1 MNRLLWIRLPG
12 VLAGLLC
19 SANGCSGGGRGAVG
33 SSPLPTPVL
42 TPGCGT
48 VIVGVGSRQSRSYSS
63 PPDPGY
69 GGGTPVPYR
78 VERSTDGG
86 STWTT
91 VATVPANP
99 SASVTLQDQPSQP
112 LQFRFSTDGSGPSP
126 AATTTPLAAPDAPT
140 GVAALPGSSRAT
152 VTWRLPQS
160 DHGSPFT
167 LTILADQ
174 TGASNRYQFPAT
186 ATATRA
192 VVGDQI
198 HPLLSDV
205 DPGTWSFRISAS
217 NQCGTATSD
226 PTPAIQMLPWNPTP
240 TDRPFPLG
248 TTLTAM
254 GSVQFAGTQ
263 YLIGGLDD
271 DFRERTVTLSTRFD
285 PISADGRLLPWRQ
298 VGDLNIGRASLAVA
312 LHQSADRS
320 VHLYAM
326 GGRSL
331 GFQLSPAVEAGVVQP
346 DGSVSWSNAPEI
358 AGAPLPQALASAA
371 GFVHGQFLYA
381 LGGFTRDPGSDV
393 DGLTDKVMVTRI
405 NADGS
410 LPQDSVVDGQTVS
423 AWRVAGSTPPG
434 VNSSHRAGAAA
445 VVVGDFLFV
454 LGGFGFDETLRGPF
468 LIELSSVYRIRLRD
482 DGMLDC
488 PSDCNWERMPDLTD
502 ASGNPFPVG
511 GGSAFFLHG
520 RLYYMGGF
528 SGVKS
533 GVVLLSQLDGIAS
546 GDVVSGP
553 WTELASFSPPLIVNN
568 GEFDRIGAAGFGFGS
583 FLYVAGGT
591 RSTPEAHVLGD
602 SLFAHLSGDGTI
614 GP

>member
-69 GGGTPVPYR
+69 GGGTPIPYR

-160 DHGSPFT
+160 DHGSPFA

-186 ATATRA
+186 A
-192 VVGDQI
+192 
-198 HPLLSDV
+198 
-205 DPGTWSFRISAS
+205 
-217 NQCGTATSD
+217 
-226 PTPAIQMLPWNPTP
+226 

-271 DFRERTVTLSTRFD
+271 DFRARTVTLSTRFD

-320 VHLYAM
+320 VHFYAM

-331 GFQLSPAVEAGVVQP
+331 GFALSPAVEAGVVRS
-346 DGSVSWSNAPEI
+346 DGSVSWSSAPEI

-371 GFVHGQFLYA
+371 GRRRGRRRRGLSLRPGRLRLRRDAARAILDRAELRLPDQAPRRRNARLPERLQ
-381 LGGFTRDPGSDV
+381 LG
-393 DGLTDKVMVTRI
+393 
-405 NADGS
+405 AD
-410 LPQDSVVDGQTVS
+410 
-423 AWRVAGSTPPG
+423 AR
-434 VNSSHRAGAAA
+434 SHRCVRKSVPG
-445 VVVGDFLFV
+445 
-454 LGGFGFDETLRGPF
+454 RG
-468 LIELSSVYRIRLRD
+468 
-482 DGMLDC
+482 
-488 PSDCNWERMPDLTD
+488 
-502 ASGNPFPVG
+502 
-511 GGSAFFLHG
+511 
-520 RLYYMGGF
+520 
-528 SGVKS
+528 
-533 GVVLLSQLDGIAS
+533 
-546 GDVVSGP
+546 
-553 WTELASFSPPLIVNN
+553 
-568 GEFDRIGAAGFGFGS
+568 
-583 FLYVAGGT
+583 
-591 RSTPEAHVLGD
+591 
-602 SLFAHLSGDGTI
+602 
-614 GP
+614 